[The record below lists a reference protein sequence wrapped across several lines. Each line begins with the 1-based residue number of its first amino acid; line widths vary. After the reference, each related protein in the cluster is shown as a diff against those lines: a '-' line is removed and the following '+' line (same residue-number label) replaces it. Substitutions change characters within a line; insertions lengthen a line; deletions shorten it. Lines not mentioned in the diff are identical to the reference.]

1 LFIELLKFSS
11 FQKLINYSWNYDK
24 ENETHDVSD
33 RIKYTSNMNEMH
45 KLYLGYCTSNNLSNV
60 VEISILLSWF
70 YDGIQLFKKKS
81 ATFQPL
87 LITILNLPP
96 NIRHSIGIGTFL
108 LSLSM
113 FKGDSNIEKFLLE
126 DCFLEE
132 LLFLHKGLDFCID
145 GTHYFLQVR
154 AIDHILDLSA
164 LCPMLKLQAF
174 QSLTKSNN
182 FDKNC

>member
-1 LFIELLKFSS
+1 MGNNDNCRHSNRVPCKQLRYRCISTLFIELLKFSS

-70 YDGIQLFKKKS
+70 YDGIIQLFKKKS

-87 LITILNLPP
+87 LITISLIYLRIFD
-96 NIRHSIGIGTFL
+96 IR
-108 LSLSM
+108 
-113 FKGDSNIEKFLLE
+113 LE
-126 DCFLEE
+126 LE
-132 LLFLHKGLDFCID
+132 LFCC
-145 GTHYFLQVR
+145 HYQCLREIQ
-154 AIDHILDLSA
+154 IS
-164 LCPMLKLQAF
+164 
-174 QSLTKSNN
+174 
-182 FDKNC
+182 KNSF